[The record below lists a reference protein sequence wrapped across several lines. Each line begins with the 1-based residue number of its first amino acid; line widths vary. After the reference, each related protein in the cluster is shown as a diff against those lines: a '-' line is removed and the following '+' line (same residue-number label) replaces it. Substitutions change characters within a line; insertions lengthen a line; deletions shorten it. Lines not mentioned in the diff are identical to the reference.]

1 LKTAEASLG
10 AKKRAALA
18 SVALLALLFSSYTD
32 GFALRHADTSPQNSP
47 FVLPIVKR
55 DSLLNGLQLIT
66 IEQQNTGTVS
76 THLRINSGAL
86 FDLAGKGGL
95 ADLTAGM
102 LLKGGGG
109 LNAKSVANA
118 VEQSGLTMNVTVGW
132 DSTDVFV
139 NGPADSLETIFDLLG
154 KLLITPSFDQKELEA
169 LKSDRVA
176 ASSKEARDDSVAV
189 RRKALEAV
197 FGPYPFGRPARGNP
211 ESIGQI
217 SRQDLIYFHSR
228 FYVANNSELIVTG
241 DAAAD
246 QVTRLARSK
255 LGAWKKAERVAA
267 TFRSTEAPVARRVF
281 ILDRREDQPARAA
294 IAQIGLSRRA
304 EDYLAAVVMVDVL
317 GQQVSAVASVHSG
330 TSVQSDLEAH
340 LLAGPL
346 VVGIKSDPA
355 DLTGDLEV
363 VLDTMSRMQKSQ
375 PTVEQ
380 VESAK
385 SRLIAAMA
393 ERLKTPEGAA
403 GIILDIETY
412 GLGRDYV
419 IHFAERVNA
428 ITSADVLG
436 AAQTYLKPQS
446 VTVVVAGPANRF
458 ESSLKK
464 IGSVGIVK

>member
-1 LKTAEASLG
+1 
-10 AKKRAALA
+10 
-18 SVALLALLFSSYTD
+18 
-32 GFALRHADTSPQNSP
+32 
-47 FVLPIVKR
+47 LPIVKR

-66 IEQQNTGTVS
+66 LEQQNTGSVS

-95 ADLTAGM
+95 ADATAGM

-109 LNAKSVANA
+109 LNPKSLANI
-118 VEQSGLTMNVTVGW
+118 VEQSGLTVNVTVGW
-132 DSTDVFV
+132 DSTDIFIS
-139 NGPADSLETIFDLLG
+139 GPADSLETIFDLLG
-154 KLLITPSFDQKELEA
+154 KLLITPSFDQKDLDA
-169 LKSDRVA
+169 LKSDRIA

-189 RRKALEAV
+189 RRKALEGV
-197 FGPYPFGRPARGNP
+197 FGSYPFGRPARGSP

-217 SRQDLIYFHSR
+217 ARQDLIYFHNR
-228 FYVANNSELIVTG
+228 FYVANNSELIVIG
-241 DAAAD
+241 DATAD

-281 ILDRREDQPARAA
+281 ILDRSDDGPARAA

-330 TSVQSDLEAH
+330 TSVQNDLEAH
-340 LLAGPL
+340 IVAGPL

-355 DLTGDLEV
+355 DLIGDLEV
-363 VLDTMSRMQKSQ
+363 VLDTMSGMQKSQ
-375 PTVEQ
+375 PTGEQ
-380 VESAK
+380 VEAAK
-385 SRLIAAMA
+385 SRLITAMA

-419 IHFAERVNA
+419 IRFAERVNA
-428 ITSADVLG
+428 IASADVLR

-446 VTVVVAGPANRF
+446 VTVVVAGVASRF
-458 ESSLKK
+458 EGSLKK
-464 IGSVGIVK
+464 LGSVAIVK